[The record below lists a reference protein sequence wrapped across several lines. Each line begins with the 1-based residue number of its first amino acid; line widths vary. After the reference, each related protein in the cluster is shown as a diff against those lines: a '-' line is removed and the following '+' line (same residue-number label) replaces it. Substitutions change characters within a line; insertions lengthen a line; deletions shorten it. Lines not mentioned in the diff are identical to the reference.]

1 VTEKLESFSGEWYI
15 NRVSF
20 QLFSQVGSMPD
31 SVPQKGTLFDMLLNS
46 STQFA
51 TRPAFIYR
59 SGENEFEVSYEKL
72 FEDVLILAKAFS
84 SYKVRKGSKVMLLSD
99 NRYGWIV
106 TDFALVSLGAI
117 SVPRGSDTPTREL
130 EFILKHAEC
139 EFLVVETETLLT
151 AHEEMLKKLKKLKAI
166 FVIEGGKTHK
176 WFDNVYSYNDILKDR
191 TISQADTEKFV
202 AQRYTI
208 GPEDV
213 FTLIYTSGTT
223 GVPKGVLL
231 THRNIMY
238 NVRHLPALIA
248 LEESDRWVSILPSW
262 HIFERAAEYVALS
275 AGCCIVYSAVKT
287 FAADLEKYK
296 PTLVA
301 TVPRLWESM
310 YSKINQTLEKQNPR
324 KARLFKQLVRISS
337 RYKYYQRV
345 LRNQLPVYQE
355 PSLFSRFIG
364 KLKALFMVVALAPL
378 NIIAQKKLKLVQ
390 ERFGGKLRIA
400 ISGGGSL
407 PPYLDEWIDAIGI
420 RIVNAY
426 GMTECAPAI
435 AGRSVSCD
443 VFGTLGPPVTGTEL
457 RIVGE
462 NGEILPAGLVGE
474 IQVRGEQVFPGYYN
488 NDEENEKAFTED
500 GFFKTGDLGKLTIT
514 GELVITGRS
523 KEIIVL
529 ASGENIDPSR
539 IESAIT
545 KLPFVADAVL
555 VGQDKKGLGALI
567 VPDFEQ
573 LRHFIS
579 GKGRDTTSEDAEMLS
594 DKQVLSRVKTEINRL
609 LHPKHGFKPFEK
621 LQNIHLLD
629 KEFKMG
635 EELTNTLKKKR
646 HVIETK
652 YREVI
657 SRLLK

>member
-1 VTEKLESFSGEWYI
+1 MSDTVLP
-15 NRVSF
+15 R
-20 QLFSQVGSMPD
+20 
-31 SVPQKGTLFDMLLNS
+31 GTLFDMLLNS
-46 STQFA
+46 SIDYA
-51 TRPAFIYR
+51 ERIAFIYR
-59 SGENEFEVSYEKL
+59 SSDVEFEVNYQKL
-72 FEDVLILAKAFS
+72 FDDSLILSKAFKS
-84 SYKVRKGSKVMLLSD
+84 RKVQKGSKVMLLSD

-106 TDFALVSLGAI
+106 TDFALLSLGAI

-130 EFILKHAEC
+130 EFILKHADC
-139 EFLVVETETLLT
+139 EFLVIETEQLLK
-151 AHEEMLKKLKKLKAI
+151 AHEEMLKGLKKIKAI
-166 FVIEGGKTHK
+166 FVIEGEKTHK
-176 WFDNVYSYNDILKDR
+176 WFDNIYSYNDILKDR
-191 TISQADTEKFV
+191 SVSTTDTEDFISQ
-202 AQRYTI
+202 RYAI
-208 GPEDV
+208 NPDDV

-231 THRNIMY
+231 SHRNIMY
-238 NVRHLPALIA
+238 NVRTLPDLID
-248 LEESDRWVSILPSW
+248 LQKDDSWVSILPSW
-262 HIFERAAEYVALS
+262 HIFERATEYVALS
-275 AGCCIVYSAVKT
+275 GGCSIVYSSIKT
-287 FAADLEKYK
+287 FAADLEQYQ
-296 PTLVA
+296 PTMVA

-324 KARLFKQLVRISS
+324 KARIFKLLVRISA
-337 RYKYYQRV
+337 RYNY
-345 LRNQLPVYQE
+345 LRRAMRDQLPIYSKV
-355 PSLFSRFIG
+355 FI
-364 KLKALFMVVALAPL
+364 LKRLWQKFTAGIMLLLLSPL
-378 NIIAQKKLKLVQ
+378 NFFAKKKLRLVQ
-390 ERFGGKLRIA
+390 EKFGGRLRMA

-407 PPYLDEWIDAIGI
+407 PSYLDEWIDAIGI

-435 AGRSVSCD
+435 AGRSVHCE
-443 VFGTLGPPVTGTEL
+443 VFGTLGPPTKNTDL

-462 NGEILPAGLVGE
+462 DGVSVNSGEVGE
-474 IQVRGEQVFPGYYN
+474 IQLRGEQVFPGYYD
-488 NDEENEKAFTED
+488 NDEENKKAFTED
-500 GFFKTGDLGKLTIT
+500 GFFKTGDLGKLTLT

-545 KLPFVADAVL
+545 KLPFVSDAVL

-567 VPDFEQ
+567 VPDFDQ
-573 LRHFIS
+573 LRNFIS
-579 GKGRDTTSEDAEMLS
+579 GKFEQNSESTEKLLM
-594 DKQVLSRVKTEINRL
+594 DKQVLNRVKVEINRM

-621 LQNIHLLD
+621 LQNIYFLD

-652 YREVI
+652 YQEII

>member
-1 VTEKLESFSGEWYI
+1 
-15 NRVSF
+15 
-20 QLFSQVGSMPD
+20 MPD
-31 SVPQKGTLFDMLLNS
+31 MVLNQGTLFDMLLNS
-46 STQFA
+46 CQEYAKQTV
-51 TRPAFIYR
+51 FIYR
-59 SGENEFEVSYEKL
+59 VEDTELEVSYAKL
-72 FEDVLILAKAFS
+72 FDDALILAKAFKS
-84 SYKVRKGSKVMLLSD
+84 HKVKKGSKVMLLSD
-99 NRYGWIV
+99 NRYAWMV

-117 SVPRGSDTPTREL
+117 SVPRGSDTTTREL
-130 EFILKHAEC
+130 EFILNHAQC
-139 EFLVVETETLLT
+139 EFLVLETEQLLS
-151 AHEEMLKKLKKLKAI
+151 AHEEMIKRLKNLKCI
-166 FVIEGGKTHK
+166 FIIEGGKTHR
-176 WFDNVYSYNDILKDR
+176 WFDNIYSYNDILKNRKIDA
-191 TISQADTEKFV
+191 TDAEKFI
-202 AQRYTI
+202 AQRYALNLD
-208 GPEDV
+208 DV

-238 NVRHLPALIA
+238 NVKTLPALID
-248 LEESDRWVSILPSW
+248 LREDDLWVSILPSW

-275 AGCCIVYSAVKT
+275 KGCCIVYSSVKS
-287 FAADLEKYK
+287 FAADLEKYR
-296 PTLVA
+296 PTMVA

-310 YSKINQTLEKQNPR
+310 YSKINQKLEKESPR
-324 KARLFKQLVRISS
+324 KARIFKLLVGISA
-337 RYKYYQRV
+337 RYNY
-345 LRNQLPVYQE
+345 LRRSFYNQLPVYNKVFFLHRAWQKM
-355 PSLFSRFIG
+355 SALVLLLLLF
-364 KLKALFMVVALAPL
+364 PL
-378 NIIAQKKLKLVQ
+378 NLLAKKKLRLVQ
-390 ERFGGKLRIA
+390 EKFGGRLRMA

-435 AGRSVSCD
+435 AGRSVSCE
-443 VFGTLGPPVTGTEL
+443 VFGTLGPPTKNTDL
-457 RIVGE
+457 IIVGE
-462 NGEILPAGLVGE
+462 DGEILPPGEVGE
-474 IQVRGEQVFPGYYN
+474 IQLKGEQVFPGYYDN
-488 NDEENEKAFTED
+488 EEENGKAFTAD
-500 GFFKTGDLGKLTIT
+500 GYFKTGDLGKLTVT

-545 KLPFVADAVL
+545 KLPFVSDAVL

-573 LRHFIS
+573 LRKFINDKMES
-579 GKGRDTTSEDAEMLS
+579 GNQDDDKLVA

-609 LHPKHGFKPFEK
+609 LQAKHGFKPFEK
-621 LQNIHLLD
+621 MQNIHLLD

-657 SRLLK
+657 SKLLK

>member
-1 VTEKLESFSGEWYI
+1 
-15 NRVSF
+15 
-20 QLFSQVGSMPD
+20 MPD
-31 SVPQKGTLFDMLLNS
+31 TVLPRGTLFDMLLNS
-46 STQFA
+46 SNEYA
-51 TRPAFIYR
+51 ERIAFIY
-59 SGENEFEVSYEKL
+59 SSADIEFEVSYQKL
-72 FEDVLILAKAFS
+72 FDDALILAKAFKS
-84 SYKVRKGSKVMLLSD
+84 RKVGQGSKVMLLSD

-106 TDFALVSLGAI
+106 TDFALLSLGAI

-130 EFILKHAEC
+130 EFILQHADC
-139 EFLVVETETLLT
+139 EFLVIETEQLFR
-151 AHEEMLKKLKKLKAI
+151 AHEEMLKGLKSLKAI
-166 FVIEGGKTHK
+166 FVIEGEKTHK
-176 WFDNVYSYNDILKDR
+176 WFDNIYSYNDILKDR
-191 TISQADTEKFV
+191 SISTADTEHFI
-202 AQRYTI
+202 AQRYAI
-208 GPEDV
+208 VPEDI

-238 NVRHLPALIA
+238 NVRTLPELID
-248 LEESDRWVSILPSW
+248 LQESDRWVSILPSW
-262 HIFERAAEYVALS
+262 HIFERAAEYVALYG
-275 AGCCIVYSAVKT
+275 GCCIVYSSVKT
-287 FAADLEKYK
+287 FAADLEKYQ
-296 PTLVA
+296 PTMVA

-324 KARLFKQLVRISS
+324 KARIFKLLVKISTRYNYLYRQLN
-337 RYKYYQRV
+337 
-345 LRNQLPVYQE
+345 NQLPVFKKVFFWQ
-355 PSLFSRFIG
+355 RFWQ
-364 KLKALFMVVALAPL
+364 KLKAGFLLFLLAPF
-378 NIIAQKKLKLVQ
+378 NCFAKKKLRLVQ
-390 ERFGGKLRIA
+390 DKFGGRLRMA

-435 AGRSVSCD
+435 AGRSVSCEI
-443 VFGTLGPPVTGTEL
+443 FGTLGPPTKNTEL
-457 RIVGE
+457 RIVSELGE
-462 NGEILPAGLVGE
+462 SLAPGEVGE
-474 IQVRGEQVFPGYYN
+474 IQLRGEQVFPGYYDN
-488 NDEENEKAFTED
+488 EEENEKAFTVD
-500 GFFKTGDLGKLTIT
+500 GFFKTGDLGKLTLT

-545 KLPFVADAVL
+545 KLPFVSDAVL

-573 LRHFIS
+573 LRNFLS
-579 GKGRDTTSEDAEMLS
+579 GKLEQVEKSAEKLLD
-594 DKQVLSRVKTEINRL
+594 DKQVLSRVKTEINRML
-609 LHPKHGFKPFEK
+609 LPKHGFKPFEK

-657 SRLLK
+657 TKLLK

>member
-1 VTEKLESFSGEWYI
+1 
-15 NRVSF
+15 
-20 QLFSQVGSMPD
+20 MPD
-31 SVPQKGTLFDMLLNS
+31 SIPQNGTLFDVLLNTT
-46 STQFA
+46 TQFA
-51 TRPAFIYR
+51 THPAFIYR

-72 FEDVLILAKAFS
+72 FEDILILAKAFS
-84 SYKVRKGSKVMLLSD
+84 SHKVRKGSKVMLLSD

-117 SVPRGSDTPTREL
+117 SVPRGSDTPTSEL
-130 EFILKHAEC
+130 EFILNHAEC
-139 EFLVVETETLLT
+139 EFLIVETEMLLT
-151 AHEEMLKKLKKLKAI
+151 AHEEMLKSLKNLKAI

-176 WFDNVYSYNDILKDR
+176 WFDSVYSYNDILKNR
-191 TISQADTEKFV
+191 TISQSDTETFISR
-202 AQRYTI
+202 RYNLS
-208 GPEDV
+208 PEDV

-248 LEESDRWVSILPSW
+248 LDESDRWVSILPSW
-262 HIFERAAEYVALS
+262 HIFERAAEYIALS
-275 AGCCIVYSAVKT
+275 AGCCIVYSSVKT

-310 YSKINQTLEKQNPR
+310 YSKINTTLEKQNPR
-324 KARLFKQLVRISS
+324 KARLFKKMVAISS
-337 RYKYYQRV
+337 RYKHSQRV
-345 LRNQLPVYQE
+345 LRGALPVFE
-355 PSLFSRFIG
+355 PPPFLSRFKD
-364 KLKALFMVVALAPL
+364 KLKAVMLLCLLFPL
-378 NIIAQKKLKLVQ
+378 NLVAQNKLKLVQ
-390 ERFGGKLRIA
+390 EKFGGRLRMA

-407 PPYLDEWIDAIGI
+407 PPYLDGWIDAIGI

-435 AGRSVSCD
+435 AGRSVNCD
-443 VFGTLGPPVTGTEL
+443 VFGTLGPPVPGTEL
-457 RIVGE
+457 RIVDDSGE
-462 NGEILPAGLVGE
+462 EVTAGQVGE
-474 IQVRGEQVFPGYYN
+474 IQVRGEQVFPGYYK

-500 GFFKTGDLGKLTIT
+500 GFFKTGDLGKLTLT

-529 ASGENIDPSR
+529 ASGENVDPSR

-573 LRHFIS
+573 LRQLIKGKSEPS
-579 GKGRDTTSEDAEMLS
+579 GEDSKMLS
-594 DKQVLSRVKTEINRL
+594 DKQVLNRVKLEINRL
-609 LHPKHGFKPFEK
+609 LRPKHGFKPFEK

-652 YREVI
+652 YREII

>member
-1 VTEKLESFSGEWYI
+1 
-15 NRVSF
+15 
-20 QLFSQVGSMPD
+20 MPD
-31 SVPQKGTLFDMLLNS
+31 MVLNQGTLFDMLLNS
-46 STQFA
+46 CQEYAKQTV
-51 TRPAFIYR
+51 FIYR
-59 SGENEFEVSYEKL
+59 VEDTELEVSYAKL
-72 FEDVLILAKAFS
+72 FDDALILAKAFKS
-84 SYKVRKGSKVMLLSD
+84 HKVKKGSKVMLLSD
-99 NRYGWIV
+99 NRYAWMV

-117 SVPRGSDTPTREL
+117 SVPRGSDTTTREL
-130 EFILKHAEC
+130 EFILNHAQC
-139 EFLVVETETLLT
+139 EFLVLETEQLLS
-151 AHEEMLKKLKKLKAI
+151 AHEEMIKRLKNLKCI
-166 FVIEGGKTHK
+166 FIIEGGKTHR
-176 WFDNVYSYNDILKDR
+176 WFDNIYSYNDILKNRKIDA
-191 TISQADTEKFV
+191 TDAEKFI
-202 AQRYTI
+202 AQRYALNLD
-208 GPEDV
+208 DV

-238 NVRHLPALIA
+238 NVKTLPELID
-248 LEESDRWVSILPSW
+248 LREDDLWVSILPSW

-275 AGCCIVYSAVKT
+275 KGCCIVYSSVKS
-287 FAADLEKYK
+287 FAADLEKYR
-296 PTLVA
+296 PTMVA

-310 YSKINQTLEKQNPR
+310 YSKINQKLDKESPR
-324 KARLFKQLVRISS
+324 KARIFKLLVGISA
-337 RYKYYQRV
+337 RYNY
-345 LRNQLPVYQE
+345 LRRSFYNQLPVYNKVFFLHRAWQKI
-355 PSLFSRFIG
+355 SALVLLLLLF
-364 KLKALFMVVALAPL
+364 PL
-378 NIIAQKKLKLVQ
+378 NLLAKKKLRLVQ
-390 ERFGGKLRIA
+390 EKFGGRLRMA

-435 AGRSVSCD
+435 AGRSVSCE
-443 VFGTLGPPVTGTEL
+443 VFGTLGPPTKNTDL
-457 RIVGE
+457 IIVGE
-462 NGEILPAGLVGE
+462 DGEILPPGEVGE
-474 IQVRGEQVFPGYYN
+474 IQLRGEQVFPGYYDN
-488 NDEENEKAFTED
+488 EEENDKAFTTD
-500 GFFKTGDLGKLTIT
+500 GYFKTGDLGKLTVT

-545 KLPFVADAVL
+545 KLPFVSDAVL

-573 LRHFIS
+573 LRKFINDKMES
-579 GKGRDTTSEDAEMLS
+579 GNQDDDKLVA

-609 LHPKHGFKPFEK
+609 LQAKHGFKPFEK
-621 LQNIHLLD
+621 MQNIHLLD

-657 SRLLK
+657 SKLLK

>member
-1 VTEKLESFSGEWYI
+1 
-15 NRVSF
+15 
-20 QLFSQVGSMPD
+20 MPD
-31 SVPQKGTLFDMLLNS
+31 TVLTRGTLFDMLLNS
-46 STQFA
+46 SVEYA
-51 TRPAFIYR
+51 ERIAFIYR
-59 SGENEFEVSYEKL
+59 SADAEFEVSYQKL
-72 FEDVLILAKAFS
+72 FDDALILAKAFGS
-84 SYKVRKGSKVMLLSD
+84 HKVRKGSKVMLLSD
-99 NRYGWIV
+99 NRYAWIV
-106 TDFALVSLGAI
+106 TDFALVSLGAV

-130 EFILKHAEC
+130 EFILKHADC
-139 EFLVVETETLLT
+139 EFLVIETEMLLK
-151 AHEEMLKKLKKLKAI
+151 AHEEMLKGLKHLKAI

-176 WFDNVYSYNDILKDR
+176 WFDNTYSYNDILKDR
-191 TISQADTEKFV
+191 SITTTDTEHFI
-202 AQRYTI
+202 AQRYAITS
-208 GPEDV
+208 EDI

-231 THRNIMY
+231 NHRNIMY
-238 NVRHLPALIA
+238 NVCNLPELID
-248 LEESDRWVSILPSW
+248 LREDDSWVSILPSW

-275 AGCCIVYSAVKT
+275 KGCCVVYSSVKT
-287 FAADLEKYK
+287 FAADLEKYQ
-296 PTLVA
+296 PTMVA

-324 KARLFKQLVRISS
+324 KARIFKLLVRISA
-337 RYKYYQRV
+337 RYNR
-345 LRNQLPVYQE
+345 LRRIFNNQLPVFTQVFF
-355 PSLFSRFIG
+355 LRRFWQ
-364 KLKALFMVVALAPL
+364 KLTAGIMLLLLTPL
-378 NIIAQKKLKLVQ
+378 NLFAKKKLRLVQ
-390 ERFGGKLRIA
+390 EKFGGRLRMA

-435 AGRSVSCD
+435 AGRSVHCEI
-443 VFGTLGPPVTGTEL
+443 FGTLGPPTKNTEL
-457 RIVGE
+457 RIIGE
-462 NGEILPAGLVGE
+462 DGGTLSAGEVGE
-474 IQVRGEQVFPGYYN
+474 IQLRGDQVFPGYYDN
-488 NDEENEKAFTED
+488 QEENDNAFTAD
-500 GFFKTGDLGKLTIT
+500 GFFKTGDLGKLTLT

-545 KLPFVADAVL
+545 KLPFVSDAVL

-573 LRHFIS
+573 LRNFIS
-579 GKGRDTTSEDAEMLS
+579 GKLEHGAESADKFVMDKQSLNRVKAEM
-594 DKQVLSRVKTEINRL
+594 NRL
-609 LHPKHGFKPFEK
+609 LHSKHGFKPFEK
-621 LQNIHLLD
+621 LQNIHFLD

-652 YREVI
+652 YQEI
-657 SRLLK
+657 IAKLLK